1 MKFTNLSD
9 SLLAAVEIVTSDIKP
24 VEQNDLINQSDYARS
39 PAEICGMSFQTSL
52 VFHGSAFLQVQWHL
66 RMMDGRALP

>member
-1 MKFTNLSD
+1 MRFTNLSD

-39 PAEICGMSFQTSL
+39 PAEICGMSFQTSS
-52 VFHGSAFLQVQWHL
+52 V
-66 RMMDGRALP
+66 